1 MKIKITFLCLMIS
14 CSNIFAQERLTIEDA
29 IQLGL
34 EFNLAIKISKKTA
47 ETSANNSEL
56 SYGALLP
63 SFGITANKSFS
74 NTDVTQQLA
83 SGGDARRIDNAKT
96 NNLNLA
102 PTLNWTIFDGLGMF
116 HTRDRLKTLA
126 LVGEDELRLQIENSI
141 AQISNAFYRVVLEKE
156 RARVFQDALDL
167 SRKRLELAKTRY
179 EVGKASKLVFLQAQV
194 DYNTDSSNF
203 LSQREL
209 IHNVQIEMNR
219 LIGQGL
225 ESSFDIT
232 SGFEYDDTL
241 DLDAI
246 LASASLNNPDVVRAQ
261 RNLEANY
268 LQIKELNALKFP
280 TVNVNFGYTY
290 NDRNS
295 DAGAVLSN
303 LSTGL
308 SYGVGASWNIF
319 NGFDLKRREQNARIQ
334 VELTELQIE
343 DLRQSLESD
352 IRKVYGSYQNG
363 LRLNQLEELNLEVA
377 KENYDIALE
386 RFKVGNSTPVELRE
400 AQINLVQAEIR
411 KISAQYN
418 IMLSEIELK
427 RLSGGNLK

>member
-1 MKIKITFLCLMIS
+1 MKIKITFLCLIIS
-14 CSNIFAQERLTIEDA
+14 FANVFAQEKLTIEDA

-47 ETSANNSEL
+47 ETSANNSDW

-63 SFGITANKSFS
+63 TFGITANKSFS
-74 NTDVTQQLA
+74 NTDVTQKLA
-83 SGGDARRIDNAKT
+83 SGGDARKIDNAKT
-96 NNLNLA
+96 NNLNLS

-141 AQISNAFYRVVLEKE
+141 AQISNAFYRVVLENE

-167 SRKRLELAKTRY
+167 SRKRLELAKTKY

-219 LIGQGL
+219 LLGQDL
-225 ESSFDIT
+225 ESGYSIT
-232 SGFEYDDTL
+232 PGFAYDDSMNL
-241 DLDAI
+241 DEVL
-246 LASASLNNPDVVRAQ
+246 SKASLNNPGVVRAQ

-268 LQIKELNALKFP
+268 LQIKELNAQKFP
-280 TVNVNFGYTY
+280 TVSVNFGYTY

-334 VELTELQIE
+334 VELTELQID
-343 DLRQSLESD
+343 DLSQSLESD

-363 LRLNQLEELNLEVA
+363 LRLFQLEELNLEVA

-386 RFKVGNSTPVELRE
+386 RFKVGNSTAVELRE

-427 RLSGGNLK
+427 RLSGGNLN